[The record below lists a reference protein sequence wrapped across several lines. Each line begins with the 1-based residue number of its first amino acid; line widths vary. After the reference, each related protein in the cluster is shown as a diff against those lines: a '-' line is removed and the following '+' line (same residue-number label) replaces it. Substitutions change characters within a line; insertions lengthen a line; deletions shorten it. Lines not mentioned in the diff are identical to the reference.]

1 MSDQSDNNSEFK
13 IFGTTIEKFSVFYG
27 SFLVFWGVIVSF
39 ISGSNSL
46 TSFIPSLIG
55 LPILIFSNLSIKF
68 ENKRKLFMHIV
79 VFFGLV
85 ALLGGLD
92 VIRSIINESLFSNF
106 WADIS
111 KLMMLVTGLFFV
123 IQCVRSFI
131 HVRKIKDI
139 ND

>member
-1 MSDQSDNNSEFK
+1 MNNQLNNNSEFR

-68 ENKRKLFMHIV
+68 VNKKKLFMHIV
-79 VFFGLV
+79 VFFGLI
-85 ALLGGLD
+85 AFLGGLD
-92 VIRSIINESLFSNF
+92 FFRSFLVGTLFKNF
-106 WADIS
+106 WADVS
-111 KLMMLVTGLFFV
+111 KLILLITGGFFV
-123 IQCVRSFI
+123 YQCVRSFI
-131 HVRKIKDI
+131 FARKN

>member
-1 MSDQSDNNSEFK
+1 MNNNLNINEFK
-13 IFGTTIEKFSVFYG
+13 VFGIKIENFSVYYG
-27 SFLVFWGVIVSF
+27 SFLIFWGVIVSF
-39 ISGSNSL
+39 MSGSDSF
-46 TSFIPSLIG
+46 TSFIPSIIG

-111 KLMMLVTGLFFV
+111 KLMMLVTGLFFI

-131 HVRKIKDI
+131 HARKIKGI

>member
-1 MSDQSDNNSEFK
+1 MNNNLNINEFMVFGIK
-13 IFGTTIEKFSVFYG
+13 IENFSVFYG
-27 SFLVFWGVIVSF
+27 TFLIFWGVIVSF
-39 ISGSNSL
+39 MSGSNSF
-46 TSFIPSLIG
+46 TSFIPSIIG
-55 LPILIFSNLSIKF
+55 LPILIFSYLSIKI

-79 VFFGLV
+79 VLFGLV

-111 KLMMLVTGLFFV
+111 KLMMLVTGLFFI

-131 HVRKIKDI
+131 HARKIKGI

>member
-1 MSDQSDNNSEFK
+1 MNNNLNINEFK
-13 IFGTTIEKFSVFYG
+13 VFGIKIENFSVYYG
-27 SFLVFWGVIVSF
+27 SFLIFWGVIVSF
-39 ISGSNSL
+39 MSGSDSF
-46 TSFIPSLIG
+46 TSFIPSIIG

-79 VFFGLV
+79 VFFGLIT
-85 ALLGGLD
+85 LLGGLD
-92 VIRSIINESLFSNF
+92 VIRSILNESLFSNF

-131 HVRKIKDI
+131 HARKIKDI
-139 ND
+139 NN